1 MDTDKP
7 AGTQP
12 TQGATDASAG
22 QAGGFRLQVD
32 ASGAGANYANICLVM
47 PGTQEVVLNF
57 AMLAGPQARPGG
69 SVKVNNCVVLNY
81 YSTKQ
86 LMLDLRRAVE
96 RYESMYGVLEM
107 DPRKRLTP
115 AAQEMLAQQQSAAR
129 ADNLGTPTPSDN
141 PGGGGIDENQS
152 N

>member
-1 MDTDKP
+1 
-7 AGTQP
+7 
-12 TQGATDASAG
+12 
-22 QAGGFRLQVD
+22 
-32 ASGAGANYANICLVM
+32 M

-115 AAQEMLAQQQSAAR
+115 AAQEMLAQQQGAAR
-129 ADNLGTPTPSDN
+129 PDNLGTPTPIVPTDN
-141 PGGGGIDENQS
+141 PGGGENEEKKP